1 MKKIKYY
8 VVYEIWQNGR
18 TIGKGTCEVVLKKR
32 ITEKKDIEEI
42 EELALRDKNI
52 PIDCTAVVVNYILMD
67 EVEIDEEGR

>member
-8 VVYEIWQNGR
+8 VVYEIWQNGS
-18 TIGKGTCEVVLKKR
+18 TIGKGTCEVALKKR

-67 EVEIDEEGR
+67 EVDVDEEGR